1 MVGLELS
8 CGGTVEGVVA
18 GDKQAEEREL
28 SASSSAV
35 PAGVEDGISSER
47 VLANSS

>member
-28 SASSSAV
+28 SASSSV
-35 PAGVEDGISSER
+35 VTTGREDGISSEK
-47 VLANSS
+47 VLVNSS